1 MTACHTGPLL
11 YFKNSSNFFRII
23 IYIILKE
30 LRDVQILRLNIF
42 PIWHYNNSNQIKK
55 HEKEETQTE
64 RKKTTQDLPES
75 EIVVSF

>member
-1 MTACHTGPLL
+1 M
-11 YFKNSSNFFRII
+11 
-23 IYIILKE
+23 
-30 LRDVQILRLNIF
+30 LRLNIF

-75 EIVVSF
+75 EIVVFSKENNPKNI

>member
-1 MTACHTGPLL
+1 
-11 YFKNSSNFFRII
+11 
-23 IYIILKE
+23 

-42 PIWHYNNSNQIKK
+42 PIWHYNNNNQIKK

>member
-1 MTACHTGPLL
+1 M
-11 YFKNSSNFFRII
+11 
-23 IYIILKE
+23 
-30 LRDVQILRLNIF
+30 LRLNIF

-75 EIVVSF
+75 EIVVFSKEKIQRIFDTLLETL